1 MIRFYTRNQ
10 AFVRKKK
17 HCLTK
22 KKKEWIMKKYFYL
35 KKFFFLKLKPF
46 EFP

>member
-22 KKKEWIMKKYFYL
+22 KKRMDNEKIFLSKEI
-35 KKFFFLKLKPF
+35 FFS
-46 EFP
+46 